1 MVNRA
6 LENRENRRDA
16 ATLAA
21 ESDKKLSPEDAA
33 IRNIVRTWSGGEHV
47 LAGKRASDLLYGK
60 GKTLNEKMLERL
72 KAEGALGIERYIAPP
87 SGEAVETVGEESGYP
102 LSTQPEN
109 RDAGCGASNASSE
122 AAKDE
127 QDAIDKV
134 TEPGRSQRQN
144 PEESAVNPEG
154 SDIDP
159 STKTK
164 AEQTKKNR

>member
-16 ATLAA
+16 ATLAN
-21 ESDKKLSPEDAA
+21 ERDEKLSPEDAA
-33 IRNIVRTWSGGEHV
+33 IRNIVRTWQGGEHV
-47 LAGKRASDLLYGK
+47 LAGKRASDLIYGK
-60 GKTLNEKMLERL
+60 GNKPNDKLLERL
-72 KAEGALGIERYIAPP
+72 KEEGAIGIERYISPP
-87 SGEAVETVGEESGYP
+87 SEEAVEMVGEESGYP

-109 RDAGCGASNASSE
+109 REAGYGASNASSE

-127 QDAIDKV
+127 QDKIDKV